1 MILFNALTKLTLKAV
16 SFIPWAFMQRILPHL
31 ILIQVFRRAVNVSSV
46 LFQITAYELPQAE
59 EASRD
64 AAPTL
69 RFIAYDP
76 KTQMQVGDVLVFAGS
91 PTDSDFSM

>member
-1 MILFNALTKLTLKAV
+1 MYT
-16 SFIPWAFMQRILPHL
+16 SM
-31 ILIQVFRRAVNVSSV
+31 QVFRRAVNVSSI
-46 LFQITAYELPQAE
+46 LFQITAYELPPT

-76 KTQMQVGDVLVFAGS
+76 KTQMQVGEVSIFVEPLWTVG
-91 PTDSDFSM
+91 DFGTVK